1 VNIYYAPSCLA
12 SLWVLNSTEI
22 LNAFPKN
29 SQNINGTICEAANKM
44 IRDIILINFVMPFD
58 KSKLIT
64 YTLIGIIALCSIVL
78 LILLLI

>member
-1 VNIYYAPSCLA
+1 MLFRKTVK
-12 SLWVLNSTEI
+12 T
-22 LNAFPKN
+22 F
-29 SQNINGTICEAANKM
+29 NGTICEAANKM